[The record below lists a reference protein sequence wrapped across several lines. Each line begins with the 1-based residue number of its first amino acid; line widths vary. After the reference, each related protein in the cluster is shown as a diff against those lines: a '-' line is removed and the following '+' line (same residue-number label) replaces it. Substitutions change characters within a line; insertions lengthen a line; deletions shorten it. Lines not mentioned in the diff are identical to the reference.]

1 MKNLLLDRVAFTI
14 FGKDIYWYGVIITL
28 AIILDLLILIRMCKK
43 QHLDDETPYDLVLYL
58 IPLGIIGAR
67 LFSVLFDPGQSITD
81 FFRFRDGGMSII
93 GGLIGGATGL
103 LIFSLI
109 KKKSYL
115 FMLDLLAPLVILGQ
129 AIGRW
134 GNYFNKEVYGQV
146 VTNESLQWFPFAVDI
161 YGTWH
166 YALFFYEFVLNLLG
180 FVLLISLFTI
190 KERRNGLIVA
200 TYLCYYGTI
209 RFILEGF
216 RDENYI
222 LRLGVAPISKIM
234 SGIMV
239 LIGLGIFIFI
249 IVSTIIQ
256 KRKVREEL
264 VNGKKS
270 V

>member
-1 MKNLLLDRVAFTI
+1 MKSLLLDRVAFTI

-28 AIILDLLILIRMCKK
+28 AIVLDLLILIKMCKK

-67 LFSVLFDPGQSITD
+67 LFSVLFDSGQTISD

-103 LIFSLI
+103 LIYCLI
-109 KKKSYL
+109 KKKNYL
-115 FMLDLLAPLVILGQ
+115 MMTDILAPLVILAQ

-134 GNYFNKEVYGQV
+134 GNYFNKEVYGNI
-146 VTNESLQWFPFAVDI
+146 VTNEKLQWFPFAVDI

-166 YALFFYEFVLNLLG
+166 YALFFYEFILNLLG

-190 KERRNGLIVA
+190 KGRKNGVILA
-200 TYLCYYGTI
+200 TYLCYYGAI
-209 RFILEGF
+209 RFVLEGF
-216 RDENYI
+216 RDESYI
-222 LRLGVAPISKIM
+222 LRLGSAPISKIM

-239 LIGLGIFIFI
+239 LIGLGIFGSLI
-249 IVSTIIQ
+249 ITSIA
-256 KRKVREEL
+256 KKKKVREEL